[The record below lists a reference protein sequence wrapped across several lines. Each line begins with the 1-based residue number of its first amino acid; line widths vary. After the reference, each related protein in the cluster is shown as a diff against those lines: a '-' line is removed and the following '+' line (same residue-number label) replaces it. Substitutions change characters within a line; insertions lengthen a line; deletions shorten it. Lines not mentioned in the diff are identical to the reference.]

1 MSRALLL
8 IVLVTAALGIAQP
21 ASADLTAFVG
31 STRSPSPRTVR
42 GGAIGLSLAVVGF
55 EFEYS
60 DTAENT
66 QSSAPA
72 LQSSMFNVLVQT
84 PFAVSRLQFYG
95 TIGGG
100 LYRERISGSADTGF
114 GSNIGAG
121 LKVSL
126 AGPVRIRI
134 DYRRFRLG
142 RGSADR
148 SPQRVYVGLNVAF

>member
-1 MSRALLL
+1 MSRALSLL
-8 IVLVTAALGIAQP
+8 VLVTAALGIAQP
-21 ASADLTAFVG
+21 ASADLTAFIG
-31 STRSPSPRTVR
+31 STQSPSRRTVR

-60 DTAENT
+60 DTSENA
-66 QSSAPA
+66 QRDAPA

-100 LYRERISGSADTGF
+100 IYRERISGSADTGF

-126 AGPVRIRI
+126 AGPLRVRI
-134 DYRRFRLG
+134 DYRAFRLG
-142 RGSADR
+142 RDSVDR
-148 SPQRVYVGLNVAF
+148 SPQRVYVGLNVSF